1 LAGQGTQVTEDP
13 QAAWVK
19 ELYHDL
25 LHRTP
30 GAAEV
35 DSWVA
40 ALHNGLSH
48 AAVVQGFLGST
59 EYSQDVVTGYYQKYL
74 HRAPDGGGLAYFTRP
89 FQTGASQ
96 SSVQAA
102 ILDSPEYW
110 QQHGGTAS
118 GFVTALYSDV
128 MGRTPGGQDTDYWA
142 GVVQSR
148 GQAAVVNGFL
158 SSPE

>member
-1 LAGQGTQVTEDP
+1 LQ
-13 QAAWVK
+13 
-19 ELYHDL
+19 
-25 LHRTP
+25 
-30 GAAEV
+30 
-35 DSWVA
+35 
-40 ALHNGLSH
+40 N
-48 AAVVQGFLGST
+48 
-59 EYSQDVVTGYYQKYL
+59 
-74 HRAPDGGGLAYFTRP
+74 
-89 FQTGASQ
+89 GASQ

-110 QQHGGTAS
+110 QQHGGNAS

-158 SSPE
+158 SSPEFDSVIIRGIYQTFLRRTADPSGLNSWINYLQANNPARYALDQFLLSPEYFNGSQHW